1 MIVLTAFR
9 PLCYGLDV
17 SADLLSPGP
26 QVREEIY
33 TAFNTIYTV
42 LCEFRKP

>member
-1 MIVLTAFR
+1 MLT
-9 PLCYGLDV
+9 LLDV
-17 SADLLSPGP
+17 N

>member
-1 MIVLTAFR
+1 MGDANNVLWSYMLANTAL
-9 PLCYGLDV
+9 PLAV
-17 SADLLSPGP
+17 

-42 LCEFRKP
+42 LVEFRKP

>member
-1 MIVLTAFR
+1 MPPSSLYT
-9 PLCYGLDV
+9 
-17 SADLLSPGP
+17 SADPRA

-42 LCEFRKP
+42 LAEFRKP

>member
-1 MIVLTAFR
+1 MHADVVS
-9 PLCYGLDV
+9 PLAV
-17 SADLLSPGP
+17 

-42 LCEFRKP
+42 LVEFRKP

>member
-1 MIVLTAFR
+1 MEMHPYVKMSCMLAN
-9 PLCYGLDV
+9 LASSLAV
-17 SADLLSPGP
+17 

-42 LCEFRKP
+42 LVEFRKP

>member
-1 MIVLTAFR
+1 MISSYTYQLANVVS
-9 PLCYGLDV
+9 PLAV
-17 SADLLSPGP
+17 

-42 LCEFRKP
+42 LVEFRKP